1 LIFDGVR
8 VEPDNNIV
16 ERSIRPLALTLK
28 NAHFAGCA
36 DQRSVIASLV
46 ENCKLNGIDSH
57 AYLADVINRQRP
69 PKRTPPPWATLHD
82 VSEVAGSSVL

>member
-1 LIFDGVR
+1 MIFDGVR

-28 NAHFAGCA
+28 NAHFAGCT

-57 AYLADVINRQRP
+57 AYLADVI
-69 PKRTPPPWATLHD
+69 
-82 VSEVAGSSVL
+82 